1 MRRENMDNKGSI
13 LKSAIGMKLILI
25 LIVLT
30 VIPIT
35 LLGLISYQKAQ
46 NIMAKR
52 FQVTTEQTI
61 SEVNRG
67 MDKYFDKF
75 KEELDI
81 LSVNVDLTEL
91 HINPGNEPF
100 LNSLLKDFEENNDDN
115 RFIYYGTSTKRM
127 YEWPYEELGKEYD
140 PTVRPWYKEAVK
152 NKGNI
157 VVTNFYKDA
166 ATNTSIVTIA
176 KTVEYNGEIVG
187 VIAMDIDMDKLAE
200 QLSNIKLGK
209 EGYVFIVDKEGI
221 ILTHPDKTKINKDD
235 ARKMSYWKNVSAN
248 DKGFNDYI
256 YNGQKKYN
264 VFVTNKAS
272 GWKILG
278 AIQQDEL
285 KNDIDI
291 IRNAIIIFGVISG
304 IVSIIIALLLSKWIS
319 NNIIVLRNAFK
330 KAASGDL
337 TSKISNKSKDEFG
350 QLANGFNGMIDEIS
364 MLVNKLKE
372 SASVIERTSESII
385 TSSGQTSQAV
395 NEVATAIDGVSVG
408 AVTQS
413 RDIENAVCEIESLGT
428 EIYNVVKVMQN
439 IEEDSKNAK
448 DISSEGLNTLE
459 VLMDKSNN
467 VRKTTLQV
475 SDIVTDMSNY
485 ISKIEIITK
494 TINGIAEQTNLLALN
509 AAIEAARAGE
519 SGRGF
524 AVVADE
530 VRKLAEQSSKS
541 TEEIKVLIENI
552 SLITNTAVKSMQGTT
567 DIVNEQNR
575 AAEDTKNIF
584 NNIITTVQELTNRID
599 VINSLIN
606 KTNKSKDRIIGT
618 MQSISTV
625 SEESASS
632 TEQVSASTE
641 EITAVM
647 GEFTGYANNLN
658 ELSLKFKNDIDRFIV
673 N

>member
-1 MRRENMDNKGSI
+1 MDNKGSI
-13 LKSAIGMKLILI
+13 LKSAIVMKLILI

>member
-1 MRRENMDNKGSI
+1 MDNKGSI

-413 RDIENAVCEIESLGT
+413 RDIENAVCEI
-428 EIYNVVKVMQN
+428 
-439 IEEDSKNAK
+439 
-448 DISSEGLNTLE
+448 
-459 VLMDKSNN
+459 
-467 VRKTTLQV
+467 
-475 SDIVTDMSNY
+475 
-485 ISKIEIITK
+485 
-494 TINGIAEQTNLLALN
+494 
-509 AAIEAARAGE
+509 
-519 SGRGF
+519 
-524 AVVADE
+524 
-530 VRKLAEQSSKS
+530 
-541 TEEIKVLIENI
+541 
-552 SLITNTAVKSMQGTT
+552 
-567 DIVNEQNR
+567 
-575 AAEDTKNIF
+575 
-584 NNIITTVQELTNRID
+584 
-599 VINSLIN
+599 
-606 KTNKSKDRIIGT
+606 
-618 MQSISTV
+618 
-625 SEESASS
+625 
-632 TEQVSASTE
+632 
-641 EITAVM
+641 
-647 GEFTGYANNLN
+647 
-658 ELSLKFKNDIDRFIV
+658 
-673 N
+673 

>member
-1 MRRENMDNKGSI
+1 MDNKGSI

>member
-1 MRRENMDNKGSI
+1 MDNKGSI
-13 LKSAIGMKLILI
+13 LKSAIGMKLTLI
-25 LIVLT
+25 LIALT

-46 NIMAKR
+46 NIMEKR

-100 LNSLLKDFEENNDDN
+100 LNSLLKDFEENNNDN
-115 RFIYYGTSTKRM
+115 RFVYYGTSTKRM
-127 YEWPYEELGKEYD
+127 YEWPYQELGKEYD

-166 ATNTSIVTIA
+166 ETNMSIVTIA

-291 IRNAIIIFGVISG
+291 IRNAIIIFGVIAG
-304 IVSIIIALLLSKWIS
+304 MVSIIIALLLSKWIS

-350 QLANGFNGMIDEIS
+350 QLANGFNSMIDEIS
-364 MLVNKLKE
+364 MLINKLKE
-372 SASVIERTSESII
+372 SSSVIERSSKSII

-395 NEVATAIDGVSVG
+395 NEVATAIDGVAVG

-413 RDIENAVCEIESLGT
+413 KDIENAVCEIESLGA
-428 EIYNVVKVMQN
+428 EIYNVVEVMQN
-439 IEEDSKNAK
+439 IEKDSKNTK

-475 SDIVTDMSNY
+475 SDIVTDMSSY

-509 AAIEAARAGE
+509 AAIEAARVGE

-541 TEEIKVLIENI
+541 TEEIKALIENI
-552 SLITNTAVKSMQGTT
+552 SLITKTAVESMQGAAG
-567 DIVNEQNR
+567 IVNEQNK

-584 NNIITTVQELTNRID
+584 NNIITTIQELTDRID
-599 VINSLIN
+599 VIDSLIN
-606 KTNKSKDRIIGT
+606 KTNKSKDKIIGT

>member
-1 MRRENMDNKGSI
+1 
-13 LKSAIGMKLILI
+13 
-25 LIVLT
+25 
-30 VIPIT
+30 
-35 LLGLISYQKAQ
+35 
-46 NIMAKR
+46 
-52 FQVTTEQTI
+52 
-61 SEVNRG
+61 
-67 MDKYFDKF
+67 
-75 KEELDI
+75 
-81 LSVNVDLTEL
+81 
-91 HINPGNEPF
+91 
-100 LNSLLKDFEENNDDN
+100 
-115 RFIYYGTSTKRM
+115 
-127 YEWPYEELGKEYD
+127 
-140 PTVRPWYKEAVK
+140 
-152 NKGNI
+152 
-157 VVTNFYKDA
+157 
-166 ATNTSIVTIA
+166 
-176 KTVEYNGEIVG
+176 
-187 VIAMDIDMDKLAE
+187 
-200 QLSNIKLGK
+200 
-209 EGYVFIVDKEGI
+209 
-221 ILTHPDKTKINKDD
+221 
-235 ARKMSYWKNVSAN
+235 
-248 DKGFNDYI
+248 
-256 YNGQKKYN
+256 
-264 VFVTNKAS
+264 
-272 GWKILG
+272 
-278 AIQQDEL
+278 
-285 KNDIDI
+285 
-291 IRNAIIIFGVISG
+291 
-304 IVSIIIALLLSKWIS
+304 
-319 NNIIVLRNAFK
+319 
-330 KAASGDL
+330 
-337 TSKISNKSKDEFG
+337 
-350 QLANGFNGMIDEIS
+350 
-364 MLVNKLKE
+364 
-372 SASVIERTSESII
+372 
-385 TSSGQTSQAV
+385 
-395 NEVATAIDGVSVG
+395 
-408 AVTQS
+408 
-413 RDIENAVCEIESLGT
+413 
-428 EIYNVVKVMQN
+428 MQN

-494 TINGIAEQTNLLALN
+494 TINGSAEQTNLLALN